1 MSLSK
6 KGVIMTDPT
15 RAIEAPRP
23 SGVSSYISIGTPISS
38 TPPAPPT
45 NGQPLVKGNFKYDFD
60 RDGWVLREDLVAR
73 ADLPVLIMVG
83 ADDYY
88 FNCIDGLVSTV
99 IDGTADPFTKAFFAT
114 VGTAETPKDG
124 WGRRPEQYRDGAV
137 VVLDFQYYQISEGA
151 ATIQDRTGQRPISGI
166 EGIDNAIASD
176 NFWWGTTKML
186 IAIQFIKNSINGTGK
201 SAIN

>member
-1 MSLSK
+1 
-6 KGVIMTDPT
+6 MTDPT

-99 IDGTADPFTKAFFAT
+99 IDGTGR
-114 VGTAETPKDG
+114 VGQT
-124 WGRRPEQYRDGAV
+124 R
-137 VVLDFQYYQISEGA
+137 
-151 ATIQDRTGQRPISGI
+151 GQTLSP
-166 EGIDNAIASD
+166 
-176 NFWWGTTKML
+176 
-186 IAIQFIKNSINGTGK
+186 
-201 SAIN
+201 